1 MTKTKLLLTGLL
13 AGAVAVGTACK
24 TDQGATTGTD
34 TTTAPNQTPPP
45 PPSTDTDTGGSGYD
59 NPERGQ
65 DVNPLPDE
73 GTRER
78 EPGVHQGD
86 THAPAGNPG
95 LEPGPLG
102 EERDLSNE
110 TGEEPNNPGSQSPQP
125 INDNPESGEDGTSQQ
140 PPQ

>member
-13 AGAVAVGTACK
+13 AGAVAFGTACK
-24 TDQGATTGTD
+24 TDKGATGTD
-34 TTTAPNQTPPP
+34 TSTGANTTTMG
-45 PPSTDTDTGGSGYD
+45 TDAGTGGAGYD
-59 NPERGQ
+59 NPDRGG
-65 DVNPLPDE
+65 VNPLPDE

-78 EPGVHQGD
+78 EPGVHEGD
-86 THAPAGNPG
+86 IHAPAGNAPAGNPG

-125 INDNPESGEDGTSQQ
+125 INDDPTSGDNGASQPRQ
-140 PPQ
+140 